1 MPQEDNGASELNHP
15 EEILWV
21 VFPANDR
28 ATKIM
33 QPSKQS
39 FDFPTAAVAT
49 QSATILSRGPDAHK
63 FVRRDE
69 LPTVACQK
77 AVVQRIAVVSAATDH
92 SLVGYPDESLARRG
106 FDEFFFMRRSL

>member
-1 MPQEDNGASELNHP
+1 MPQEDNGASKLNHP

-33 QPSKQS
+33 QLGKQS
-39 FDFPTAAVAT
+39 FDFPTATVAT
-49 QSATILSRGPDAHK
+49 QAATVLSRGGYAHK

-69 LPTVACQK
+69 LHTVALLD
-77 AVVQRIAVVSAATDH
+77 A
-92 SLVGYPDESLARRG
+92 LV
-106 FDEFFFMRRSL
+106 

>member
-21 VFPANDR
+21 VFPASDR

-39 FDFPTAAVAT
+39 FDFPTATVAT
-49 QSATILSRGPDAHK
+49 QSATILSRGPDAYN

-69 LPTVACQK
+69 LHTVALLD
-77 AVVQRIAVVSAATDH
+77 ALVQRIAVVSAVADH
-92 SLVGYPDESLARRG
+92 SLGSFP
-106 FDEFFFMRRSL
+106 